1 MDPQE
6 VKALFDVI
14 EACDRHGVATYRPIR
29 DTAVKALNDINDSLR
44 PAQESVEPAID
55 EKTGKTPIQP
65 KPAVARRG

>member
-14 EACDRHGVATYRPIR
+14 EACDRHGATYRPIR
-29 DTAVKALNDINDSLR
+29 DVAEKTLKDINDGLR
-44 PAQESVEPAID
+44 PSREPEEPAID

>member
-14 EACDRHGVATYRPIR
+14 EACDRHGSAYRPIR
-29 DTAVKALNDINDSLR
+29 DAAVKALNDINDGLR
-44 PAQESVEPAID
+44 PSQEPVEPAID